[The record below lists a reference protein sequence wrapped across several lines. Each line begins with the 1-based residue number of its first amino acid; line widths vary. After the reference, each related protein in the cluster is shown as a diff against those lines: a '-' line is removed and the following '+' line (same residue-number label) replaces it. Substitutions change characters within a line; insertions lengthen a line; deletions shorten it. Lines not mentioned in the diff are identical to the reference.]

1 MGKEVRSGLVTATI
15 IAAIVGTIG
24 CTWAYADA
32 DNSEII
38 RTNPEHPFVFGGILF
53 LGTWISMI
61 ISTVNGAGIPILAK
75 KTGLDPAKIAGPMET
90 AFQDVVGQSFLLGVS
105 MLVFSQ
111 TEDRL

>member
-1 MGKEVRSGLVTATI
+1 M
-15 IAAIVGTIG
+15 
-24 CTWAYADA
+24 
-32 DNSEII
+32 
-38 RTNPEHPFVFGGILF
+38 FGGILF

-61 ISTVNGAGIPILAK
+61 ISTVNGAGIPILVWTAGYLYTVTVALQAK